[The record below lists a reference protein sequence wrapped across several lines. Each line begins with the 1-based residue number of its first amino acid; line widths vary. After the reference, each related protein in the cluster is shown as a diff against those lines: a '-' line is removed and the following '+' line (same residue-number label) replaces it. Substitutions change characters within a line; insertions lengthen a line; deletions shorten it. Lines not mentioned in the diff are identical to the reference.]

1 MPDPQQKLVKVP
13 DVGVVAFPQEMPDD
27 HIAAAIKKHKAPPAQ
42 PATTPNAP
50 MDQRLSDV
58 QKQFPR
64 LAPYLSN
71 VMVQQGK
78 KAAGDDRGLEFY
90 PPWESKNPN
99 PGKITLE
106 LFDKIQG
113 PALTSALGG
122 DLLHYLGGIDPK
134 TQKPVDPQYYAM
146 KQAVLKARTPQ
157 QDALDRREYQ
167 NAVRTQ
173 GEKRPY
179 DQWLQQSRIDAYIRG
194 YVTPEL
200 GGKYPDE
207 WRKNGFYKD
216 PNMLKAVNAIQQY
229 VTTAAQPHLTID
241 QVKAKAAQLKPGG
254 AK

>member
-1 MPDPQQKLVKVP
+1 MSSQLPNLLDL
-13 DVGVVAFPQEMPDD
+13 A
-27 HIAAAIKKHKAPPAQ
+27 KKHGATSSVQPDAPKAVESDP
-42 PATTPNAP
+42 
-50 MDQRLSDV
+50 RLDAVS
-58 QKQFPR
+58 KQFPR

-71 VMVQQGK
+71 VNIQQGK
-78 KAAGDDRGLEFY
+78 KTGPKDDRGLEFY
-90 PPWESKNPN
+90 PPWESRNPN

-106 LFDKIQG
+106 LFDKMQG

-122 DLLHYLGGIDPK
+122 DLLHYLGGMDPK
-134 TQKPVDPQYYAM
+134 TKKPVDPQYYAM
-146 KQAVLKARTPQ
+146 KQSVLKARTPQ
-157 QDALDRREYQ
+157 QDALDKREYA

-216 PNMLKAVNAIQQY
+216 PNMLKAVQAIQQY
-229 VTTAAQPHLTID
+229 VTTSAQPHLTID

-254 AK
+254 VK